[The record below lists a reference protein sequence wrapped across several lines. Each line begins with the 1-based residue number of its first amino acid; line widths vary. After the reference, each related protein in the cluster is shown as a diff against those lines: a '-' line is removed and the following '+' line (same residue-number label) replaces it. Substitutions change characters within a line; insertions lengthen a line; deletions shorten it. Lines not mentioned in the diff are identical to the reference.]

1 MELFAGFESNRF
13 PGCDADLGSGTRIPA
28 NPGLAG
34 AHTEDPK
41 PAQFDALAGRQGL
54 LESFKDSVHR
64 SLCLGAGQPC
74 ALNDVMNDVLLNQS
88 GYLAGDSKRMYHA
101 LLN

>member
-1 MELFAGFESNRF
+1 MELFAGLEPNRF
-13 PGCDADLGSGTRIPA
+13 PGSDADLGSGAWVPA
-28 NPGLAG
+28 NAGLACTH
-34 AHTEDPK
+34 AEDPK
-41 PAQFDALAGRQGL
+41 AAQFDALTGRQGL

-74 ALNDVMNDVLLNQS
+74 ALDDVMNDVLLNQS
-88 GYLAGDSKRMYHA
+88 GYLSGDSKRLYHA